1 MLYSQLVYRDHRP
14 DRSPARATVIAL
26 HGNHG
31 SLNDLM
37 PLTDQLR
44 SDLRIFAP
52 EAARGVYR
60 MRDVVGHTWYGGLR
74 LEQPEPA
81 SFGDSLAQL
90 ERFVHDVRGRSDEGE
105 PPPFLLGYDQ
115 GAVLALALATVVPDL
130 IAGVMAVCGSLPSFA
145 DPALLPVPEMTLPIL
160 LIADPADADLPAD
173 AIDRTAAQLEDRGA
187 RVTTTWLPDAR
198 GLGMSVAETLNDW
211 LDAYAAM
218 RRR

>member
-1 MLYSQLVYRDHRP
+1 MPYSQLVYRDHRP

-31 SLNDLM
+31 SLKDLM
-37 PLTDQLR
+37 PLTNQLR

-60 MRDVVGHTWYGGLR
+60 MREVVGHTWYGGWQVER
-74 LEQPEPA
+74 PEPA

-90 ERFVHDVRGRSDEGE
+90 ERFIHDVRGRTDEGE
-105 PPPFLLGYDQ
+105 PAPFLLGYDQ

-145 DPALLPVPEMTLPIL
+145 DPTLLPVPEMTLPIL

-173 AIDRTAAQLEDRGA
+173 AIDRTAAQLEERGA
-187 RVTTTWLPDAR
+187 QVTTTRLPDACDF
-198 GLGMSVAETLNDW
+198 GLTVAEPLNDW
-211 LDAYAAM
+211 LETQLGH
-218 RRR
+218 